1 MCGRYM
7 LHTDVEEILQ
17 YYGIIKGWTA
27 DGWAPEVFPSHK
39 VPIVVSDKER
49 GLVPMKWGFTA
60 PNGKGLII
68 NSRGETVNSRPMF
81 RRAFRHR
88 RCIIPATG
96 FFEWAKMGKDKTKYH
111 FSLKKSSLFSMA
123 GIYED
128 FRDPEGKSF
137 QAFTIL
143 TIQPNTMVSLVHD
156 RMPVILPREHEG
168 VWLDNAL
175 EDVPLLKSLI
185 RPYDDAEMEMEKA

>member
-39 VPIVVSDKER
+39 VPIVVADIER
-49 GLVPMKWGFTA
+49 DLVPMKWGFTT

-68 NSRGETVNSRPMF
+68 NSRGETVDSKPMF
-81 RRAFRHR
+81 RRAFRHK
-88 RCIIPATG
+88 RCIIPTTG
-96 FFEWAKMGKDKTKYH
+96 FFEWTKIGKDKTKYH
-111 FSLKKSSLFSMA
+111 FGLKTASLFSIA

-128 FRDPEGKSF
+128 FRDQEGKPF

-143 TIQPNTMVSLVHD
+143 TIQPNPMVSLVHD
-156 RMPVILPREHEG
+156 RMPVILPREQEG
-168 VWLDNAL
+168 VWLDNTL
-175 EDVPLLKSLI
+175 EDIPLLKSLI
-185 RPYDDAEMEMEKA
+185 RPYDDTEMEMERA